1 MKTVNLIGA
10 ATVVFLLI
18 SSGAFAQG
26 TKSASVPTNVTPS
39 SASKNAALPPK
50 GVVTSSGAKET
61 ADAKTQKEAAIA
73 GAAAAGVTVVGA
85 GVAASTASAAVITS
99 TIAAV
104 GVGSM
109 AVGISVIAAVP
120 VLIGVGTYGAYR
132 WFKSD
137 TKE

>member
-1 MKTVNLIGA
+1 MNLSRETHNMKTVKVIGISVA
-10 ATVVFLLI
+10 LFLLI
-18 SSGAFAQG
+18 SGGVFAEEKKV
-26 TKSASVPTNVTPS
+26 TVAPTNAVT
-39 SASKNAALPPK
+39 AGVSKD
-50 GVVTSSGAKET
+50 T
-61 ADAKTQKEAAIA
+61 ADEKNQKNAAIA

-120 VLIGVGTYGAYR
+120 ILIGAGTYGAYR
-132 WFKSD
+132 WFKSED
-137 TKE
+137 KE